1 MKNRQLPYILAI
13 LVAGLLLGYLIL
25 RQDQPTKIHSH
36 EAGYSH
42 DADHHAA
49 AEPAKGPHGGKY
61 FSQGDFAA
69 EVTIF
74 ETGVPPQFRIYFY
87 EDGKPISDTSTNIAI
102 QLSRLGRPV
111 ETFKF
116 KRQADYYLGD
126 KVVEEPHSF
135 DVAIE
140 VSHKG
145 KPYHWQY
152 SQVEARVEMPD
163 EVLASSGITIE
174 KAGPAAIT
182 ATVKLPGEVVFNAD
196 RIVHVVPR
204 VAGLV
209 TIVKASAGQQVEKGD
224 LLAIVESQRLAEIR
238 SELLAAEK
246 RLGLAKTT
254 LERERKLWE
263 EKITAEQDYLAA
275 RQAHVEAEI
284 ARNLAAEKLS
294 TLGVRGYSGQ
304 NAAQYEV
311 RAPIAGLVVDKK
323 IAGGQTVLDQQE
335 IFTLADI
342 STVWV
347 NATVY
352 PKDINALKMGSPAK
366 VRASA
371 SGMEGEGSVEFIG
384 AFMGEQTRTATAR
397 LTMDNKQG
405 QWRPGM
411 FVDVVLTQGS
421 AEVPVAVK
429 AEALQT
435 IRDWTVV
442 FGRYGRYFEA
452 RPIELG
458 RSDGQMV
465 EVLSGLSA
473 GEEYAA
479 TNSFAIKADIGKS
492 GATHDH

>member
-1 MKNRQLPYILAI
+1 MKNRQLPFIIAI
-13 LVAGLLLGYLIL
+13 LIVSVLLGYLII
-25 RQDQPTKIHSH
+25 RQDQPSKTHSH
-36 EAGYSH
+36 EAGYTH
-42 DADHHAA
+42 DTEHHEA

-61 FSQGDFAA
+61 FSQGDFAV

-74 ETGVPPQFRIYFY
+74 ETGIPPQFRVYTY
-87 EDGKPISDTSTNIAI
+87 ENGKLIRDASTSVDIE
-102 QLSRLGRPV
+102 LSRLGRPV
-111 ETFKF
+111 QAFKF
-116 KRQADYYLGD
+116 KREADYYVGNQ
-126 KVVEEPHSF
+126 VVVEPHSF
-135 DVAIE
+135 DVTIN

-152 SQVEARVEMPD
+152 SQVEARVEMSD
-163 EVLASSGITIE
+163 EVLASSGIKLE
-174 KAGPAAIT
+174 KAGPAIIT
-182 ATVKLPGEVVFNAD
+182 TSVKLPGEVAFNAD

-204 VAGLV
+204 VSGLV
-209 TIVKASAGQQVEKGD
+209 AVVKVSAGQQVNKGD
-224 LLAIVESQRLAEIR
+224 LLAIVESQRLAEMR
-238 SELLAAEK
+238 SELHAAEK

-275 RQAHVEAEI
+275 RQAHVEADI

-294 TLGVRGYSGQ
+294 TLGVRGYSRQ
-304 NAAQYEV
+304 NTAQYEV

-323 IAGGQTVLDQQE
+323 IASGQTVQDQQE

-342 STVWV
+342 GTVWV

-352 PKDINALKMGSPAK
+352 PKDINAVKIGSLAK

-371 SGMEGEGSVEFIG
+371 SDTEGEGTVEFIG

-397 LTMDNKQG
+397 LTLDNTHG

-411 FVDVVLTQGS
+411 FVDVILTQDS
-421 AEVPVAVK
+421 TEVPVAVK

-473 GEEYAA
+473 GEVYAA